1 MCAKRDK
8 GYDSGYDSLVVHIE
22 RHGKKYEMAGKA
34 VAQAVET
41 EIQEEER
48 RYQKQE
54 SEIWCRRH
62 EFFHGPCRRQDIQE
76 GYDCEVSVGIEIER
90 MADNGKQSPDPFGTG
105 IDHYFHC
112 A

>member
-1 MCAKRDK
+1 MLGISQHGDGGYHGGYWEHDRTVCAKRDK

-62 EFFHGPCRRQDIQE
+62 EFFSWPMSQ
-76 GYDCEVSVGIEIER
+76 
-90 MADNGKQSPDPFGTG
+90 TG
-105 IDHYFHC
+105 HTGGL
-112 A
+112 